1 MLDSYQGDAPPQSG
15 QARRPAAAPD
25 GVSREGS
32 AHARTDRPG
41 SASPFGRAPRAAPD
55 GPDMNGDAPRPDKLV
70 VTGAG
75 KTYDTAS
82 GPLVAVEDFSM
93 TVADGEFACIV
104 GPSGCG
110 KTTLLWS
117 IAGLH
122 SLSTGR
128 VTLDGDEIRGPHPQ
142 IGMVF
147 QEANLLPWRD
157 LDRNIL
163 LPFEIRREKPDRA
176 RIDHLIERVGLSGF
190 GAKFPRELSGGMQQR
205 AAIVRALSFNPSVL
219 LMDEPFGALDAFTR
233 DEMNLL
239 VEEIWLETRKTI
251 LFVTHNIAEAVFLSD
266 RVFVMSAR
274 PGRLAKVFD
283 IPFPRPRA
291 LDLLATREVF
301 DLVNEIKAEIQHG
314 PGAVPAPPQE
324 AADG

>member
-1 MLDSYQGDAPPQSG
+1 MSVTPVGK
-15 QARRPAAAPD
+15 
-25 GVSREGS
+25 
-32 AHARTDRPG
+32 
-41 SASPFGRAPRAAPD
+41 
-55 GPDMNGDAPRPDKLV
+55 DKLV
-70 VTGAG
+70 VDNAT
-75 KTYDTAS
+75 KFYDTKS
-82 GPLVAVEDFSM
+82 GPLHAVDNFSM
-93 TVADGEFACIV
+93 SVNEGEFTCVV

-122 SLSTGR
+122 SLTSGTVR
-128 VTLDGDEIRGPHPQ
+128 LDDDIIKEPHPQ

-147 QEANLLPWRD
+147 QEANLLPWRT
-157 LDRNIL
+157 LSRNIQ
-163 LPFEIRREKPDRA
+163 LPFEIKGQKPDHE
-176 RIDHLIERVGLSGF
+176 RIAHLIERVGLTGF
-190 GAKFPRELSGGMQQR
+190 DNKYPRELSGGMQQR

-251 LFVTHNIAEAVFLSD
+251 VFITHNIAEAVFLSD

-283 IPFPRPRA
+283 IPFKRPRA
-291 LDLLATREVF
+291 LDLLATKEVF
-301 DLVNEIKAEIQHG
+301 DLVNEIKSEIEHVPSQDGAGKGTEPVAASTGDRAHG
-314 PGAVPAPPQE
+314 
-324 AADG
+324 